1 MTRAALVAN
10 GPVSGA
16 SPGLA
21 TLVSNAPAHLLLS
34 ALLSFGFAGAYYVDV
49 SANGKILSVL
59 GIVLVMGAL
68 HAALFHPGR
77 YPLLL
82 VAYLPFN
89 AFYPFFGQGE
99 SVGLN
104 MTNLLLA
111 LGGVA
116 WISSRLSRRKRL
128 PLGTIELL
136 LLIFISI
143 GLVNVV
149 ASWVMSGGPADA
161 VTSRM
166 EGVGSAGSVLDQAM
180 LFKRWVLPFGLFFVV
195 RGVMEDRKGLTHVLA
210 AMMWCTFLVAA
221 LTWRDGIESG
231 DRSSIEDSRVGGILL
246 QPNSMGAFLAYY
258 GMPFLG
264 LFLSAKGLGRR
275 ALYLAG
281 FLVALRA
288 SLFTFSRGAYLA
300 FALGSSLVLLLHN
313 PLYLVGMGGVAVS
326 FPEMVPGSVWTRL
339 GITST
344 RSEEIYDESMTSNAD
359 RSVNQRFVLWR
370 AGVKMSRDY
379 PVLGVGLGRFPEKID
394 QYTEVALSEN
404 DPRDAH
410 NAYLLTAAELGIP
423 AAMVMVVMLLWLAA
437 TTTVLYFRRRA
448 REDRALPLAF
458 LGTWAATV
466 SSCFWGSRFS
476 DESVIGY
483 FWILAALIVVL
494 HHLSRTSLDTS
505 R

>member
-1 MTRAALVAN
+1 
-10 GPVSGA
+10 
-16 SPGLA
+16 
-21 TLVSNAPAHLLLS
+21 
-34 ALLSFGFAGAYYVDV
+34 
-49 SANGKILSVL
+49 
-59 GIVLVMGAL
+59 
-68 HAALFHPGR
+68 
-77 YPLLL
+77 
-82 VAYLPFN
+82 
-89 AFYPFFGQGE
+89 
-99 SVGLN
+99 
-104 MTNLLLA
+104 
-111 LGGVA
+111 
-116 WISSRLSRRKRL
+116 
-128 PLGTIELL
+128 
-136 LLIFISI
+136 
-143 GLVNVV
+143 
-149 ASWVMSGGPADA
+149 
-161 VTSRM
+161 
-166 EGVGSAGSVLDQAM
+166 
-180 LFKRWVLPFGLFFVV
+180 
-195 RGVMEDRKGLTHVLA
+195 
-210 AMMWCTFLVAA
+210 
-221 LTWRDGIESG
+221 
-231 DRSSIEDSRVGGILL
+231 
-246 QPNSMGAFLAYY
+246 
-258 GMPFLG
+258 MPFLG

-394 QYTEVALSEN
+394 QYTEVALSED